1 MKSKRLLIQRQR
13 VVEKLPP
20 IEAVLRGSILERAV
34 RCGQPS
40 CRCASDGGCG
50 EEGETMGI
58 DPSGAQRLLS
68 ALLASLTILQ
78 PTLTRPG
85 FANFQVI
92 FAGWIQTTGLHA
104 VTEALVVTDVARR
117 RHHERFHRFFS

>member
-40 CRCASDGGCG
+40 CRCASGERHSATVLTVSFPGGRTEQISLPAAVLPTVRG
-50 EEGETMGI
+50 WVANYQRWWEIIEKVSAINRDLLRVQRQEGKEH
-58 DPSGAQRLLS
+58 PPAR
-68 ALLASLTILQ
+68 
-78 PTLTRPG
+78 
-85 FANFQVI
+85 NN
-92 FAGWIQTTGLHA
+92 
-104 VTEALVVTDVARR
+104 RR
-117 RHHERFHRFFS
+117 RSS

>member
-40 CRCASDGGCG
+40 CRCASGERHSATVLTVSFPGGRTEQISLPAAVLPTVRG
-50 EEGETMGI
+50 WVANYQRWWEIIEKVSAI
-58 DPSGAQRLLS
+58 NRDLLRAQRHE
-68 ALLASLTILQ
+68 AKV
-78 PTLTRPG
+78 RPPG
-85 FANFQVI
+85 R
-92 FAGWIQTTGLHA
+92 H
-104 VTEALVVTDVARR
+104 RR
-117 RHHERFHRFFS
+117 RRSDS